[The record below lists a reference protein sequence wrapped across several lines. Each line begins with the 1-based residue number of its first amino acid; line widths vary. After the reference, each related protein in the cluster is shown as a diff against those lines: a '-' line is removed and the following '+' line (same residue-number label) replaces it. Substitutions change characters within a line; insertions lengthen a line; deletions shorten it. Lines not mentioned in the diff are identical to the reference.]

1 MDFKKI
7 ITATFISVTAAAGF
21 SQQIINVE
29 QGPKDMSKGSR
40 NAFTVV
46 IPESKLKK
54 VEKEWA
60 DYIKKGAKGKVEELN
75 GETILR
81 TAFNKNISTT
91 PFTIYS
97 KFLETPAGVRLTAF
111 ILQNDSVEFSS
122 DPASDKNIASNKYVR
137 DFAVLAYRDVVQEQV
152 DAEND
157 KLNKLKEE
165 LDELR
170 KEEDKS
176 IKKISGAKRDI
187 SKAELNT
194 ATAKSEILTKINQI
208 TTQKDVVARLSNSL
222 GNEQKEA
229 EKTLKGLEDDKKKLE
244 RNIEKMG
251 KDIDKSNEDIRNEE
265 RNIDESKRK
274 QNAKERDIDNQKGEV
289 QKAEQKLKG
298 IQ

>member
-7 ITATFISVTAAAGF
+7 ITATLISALTLGIFAQEV
-21 SQQIINVE
+21 INVE

-54 VEKEWA
+54 VQKEWN

-75 GETILR
+75 GEIVLNG
-81 TAFNKNISTT
+81 AVNKNISAT

-97 KFLETPAGVRLTAF
+97 KFLETPTGVRLTAF
-111 ILQNDSVEFSS
+111 ISQNDSVEFSS
-122 DPASDKNIASNKYVR
+122 DPSSDKNIASNKYIR
-137 DFAVLAYRDVVQEQV
+137 DFAVLAYKDVVQDQV
-152 DAEND
+152 DVEND
-157 KLNKLKEE
+157 KLSKLKEE
-165 LDELR
+165 LADLR

-176 IKKISGAKRDI
+176 IKKISAAKRDI

-208 TTQKDVVARLSNSL
+208 TTQKDVVARLNNSL

-229 EKTLKGLEDDKKKLE
+229 EKTLKGLENDKKKLE
-244 RNIEKMG
+244 NNIEKMG
-251 KDIDKSNEDIRNEE
+251 KDIDKSNEEIRNEE

-274 QNAKERDIDNQKGEV
+274 QSAKERDIDNQKAEV
-289 QKAEQKLKG
+289 QKAEQKLNNIK
-298 IQ
+298 